1 MLFAKRDLCS
11 ACLGSEQGKGT
22 FILVLSSFGFL
33 FDTDGFPPRWRCGTA
48 WAESPFWG
56 WLHIFS
62 DLAIWGAYAA
72 IPFVLVY
79 LVRQRRE
86 TPFPLVVYLFAAF
99 ILACGTTHFL
109 EATLF
114 YWPVYKLS
122 GVLKLTTAGV
132 SWASVISTFYV
143 VPNLLEFRSP
153 SEAEAIIAERTSQL
167 ARIRDDLEIEVNRSR
182 DANQELQ
189 NSRQLLRLALEASE
203 TGFFEWDLLTDEIHF
218 DEAEILLTHLG
229 TQGGN
234 LKASE
239 FFECIDPEYR
249 ENVWQAI
256 DQGRKDSGKYYA
268 RFAFTRPDGKRLWLD
283 GRGIIIHDVHGNAT
297 RMIGLNR
304 DVTRDVEHEHHLNT
318 TAKQA
323 TDASR
328 MKSQFIAQV
337 SHEIRTPLTAML
349 GCVDTLL
356 PNIAEGDSKET
367 LRIVRSQGELL
378 RIILNDVLDI
388 SRIEAGKLV
397 VQKMPTS
404 ISAVL
409 ADVCSL
415 MEPLAMEQ
423 GLTLQWQARSNLPK
437 EIDSD
442 AYRLRQVL
450 LNLVSN
456 AVKFTRQGSISISP
470 QVEDIGG
477 GKGNLVVRVKD
488 TGIGISA
495 DKLNKIFDE
504 FEQVREGDVGSGLG
518 LAIGKRLA
526 YLLGGDLTVNS
537 LVGVGSE
544 FVLTLPLGDL
554 NHYEFV
560 PARSIVEASGSSR
573 DQAQSP
579 PALLPIN
586 VLAAEDT
593 RAVQFVIKR
602 MLEPMVKKL
611 TIVSNGQE
619 ALDAVLK
626 DHGTE
631 EAFDVV
637 LMDVQMPEM
646 SGTEAT
652 RKLRL
657 AGYASPIIALTA
669 GAMEEEQQEC
679 MLAGCTHFVAKPID
693 MELLRR
699 VLSQIASGL
708 AVGTQ

>member
-1 MLFAKRDLCS
+1 MQDARSALLGFGACRD
-11 ACLGSEQGKGT
+11 T
-22 FILVLSSFGFL
+22 FILVLLSLGFL

-99 ILACGTTHFL
+99 ILACGTTHLL

-122 GVLKLTTAGV
+122 GVLKLTTAIV
-132 SWASVISTFYV
+132 SWATVISTFYV
-143 VPNLLEFRSP
+143 VPNLLDFRSP
-153 SEAEAIIAERTSQL
+153 SEAEAIITERTSQL
-167 ARIRDDLEIEVNRSR
+167 AKIRDDLEWEVNRGR
-182 DANQELQ
+182 EVNLELQ

-203 TGFFEWDLLTDEIHF
+203 TGFFEWDLMTDVIHF
-218 DEAEILLTHLG
+218 DEAEIFLTQLG
-229 TQGGN
+229 NQDGKLT
-234 LKASE
+234 ASE
-239 FFECIDPEYR
+239 FFECIDPGDR
-249 ENVWQAI
+249 KGVWQAI
-256 DQGRKDSGKYYA
+256 DQGRKGSGNYYA
-268 RFAFTRPDGKRLWLD
+268 RFAFTRPDGERLWLD
-283 GRGIIIHDVHGNAT
+283 GRGIFIHDVHGNAT

-318 TAKQA
+318 TARKA

-356 PNIAEGDSKET
+356 PSLGEGDAKET

-404 ISAVL
+404 IAAVL

-415 MEPLAMEQ
+415 MEPLATEQ
-423 GLTLQWQARSNLPK
+423 GLKLHWQAHSTLPK
-437 EIDSD
+437 EICSD

-470 QVEDIGG
+470 QIEEIGQ
-477 GKGNLVVRVKD
+477 GKGNLVVKVKD

-495 DKLNKIFDE
+495 DKLQKIFEE

-526 YLLGGDLTVNS
+526 CLLGGDLTVSS

-544 FVLTLPLGDL
+544 FVLTIPLGDL

-560 PARSIVEASGSSR
+560 PANSILEFSGSQR
-573 DQAQSP
+573 DQIQGPSTV
-579 PALLPIN
+579 LPIN

-602 MLEPMVKKL
+602 MLGPMVKTL
-611 TIVSNGQE
+611 AIVSNGQE

-626 DHGTE
+626 AHGTA

-679 MLAGCTHFVAKPID
+679 MRAGCTHFVAKPID

-708 AVGTQ
+708 AVGT